1 LQLSIINRAEHWRI
15 RAIEA
20 HATIEQLD
28 DPESKASML
37 VIAKEFEKLTDR
49 AEKLS
54 KMEKAAALK
63 DESCV

>member
-1 LQLSIINRAEHWRI
+1 MSITNHAEHWRV

-20 HATIEQLD
+20 HATVDQLD

-49 AEKLS
+49 AEKLF
-54 KMEKAAALK
+54 KVEKRAV
-63 DESCV
+63 SN